1 MISNEKFI
9 EKYFSKQLSIAE
21 LQEFEMKYQ
30 TDEDFKAEV
39 DLLKDIQDV
48 SGIEDDSQF
57 KSQLVSYEVEF
68 SEAQDSKSTQRSK
81 PLIAVAALLLIMISI
96 TFFLNKTPNN
106 DQLFSTYFEPSKNV
120 SAPIV
125 RSESNDEL
133 LSNAFITYTEADY
146 KKAIPL
152 FEKAFES
159 TKNSELLFYEGNALL
174 VLNQTEDA
182 IQVFK
187 KHLSFSD
194 ALTNRSHWYLALA
207 YIKTDQMENAKI
219 ELKSLIDSGE
229 SFKKKE
235 AISLLKKLD

>member
-1 MISNEKFI
+1 MILNETLL
-9 EKYFSKQLSIAE
+9 EKYFSKQLSETE
-21 LQEFEMKYQ
+21 LQEFEMRYQ

-39 DLLKDIQDV
+39 DLLKDVQDV
-48 SGIEDDSQF
+48 SEIEDDSQF
-57 KSQLVSYEVEF
+57 KSQLASYETEF
-68 SEAQDSKSTQRSK
+68 QETQNSKSPLRSK
-81 PLIAVAALLLIMISI
+81 PLIAVAAVLLIMIGI

-146 KKAIPL
+146 KNAIPL
-152 FEKAFES
+152 FEKAFEN
-159 TKNSELLFYEGNALL
+159 TKKSELLFYKGNALL
-174 VLNQTEDA
+174 ALNQTEDA
-182 IQVFK
+182 IDVFK

-194 ALTNRSHWYLALA
+194 ALTHRSHWYLALA
-207 YIKTDQMENAKI
+207 YIKTEQVENAKM
-219 ELKSLIDSGE
+219 ELKTFMDSGE